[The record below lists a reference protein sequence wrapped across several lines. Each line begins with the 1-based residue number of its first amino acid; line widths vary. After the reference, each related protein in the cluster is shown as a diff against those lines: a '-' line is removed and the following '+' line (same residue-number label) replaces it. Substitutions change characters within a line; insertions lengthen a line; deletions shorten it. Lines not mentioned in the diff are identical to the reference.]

1 MGIQIW
7 DLERCTLLGPKP
19 SLPGQPLRGW
29 GRWLLCSSIGMT
41 FRFTTKRLSVAPCH
55 SVLPNHE
62 KLLKFFLEIVLG
74 FSYIIMYCIVT
85 TATTPHLI
93 TINIHLIPSHPLWVP
108 QNQQPLSKFNIS
120 IICKETWV
128 TPSDSRKCP
137 FDPNPIIIASYEM
150 LSCCSRKQSTE
161 ASINMNR
168 TNYSSCWNRLPKAPN
183 IQTAATCN
191 HRNLIHIC
199 DTYNSCN
206 FKLSRHENQN
216 FAAASVI
223 IPSYDQ
229 WRLQWMLLLLYCLS
243 ILLLMHWMSKHPYPW
258 FLINL
263 QSVHYCYLC
272 LPIFWS
278 NSCVL
283 HLQNSINICDTLAP
297 PPFYC
302 C

>member
-1 MGIQIW
+1 MLLLATQYYP
-7 DLERCTLLGPKP
+7 RTLN
-19 SLPGQPLRGW
+19 RTY
-29 GRWLLCSSIGMT
+29 I
-41 FRFTTKRLSVAPCH
+41 
-55 SVLPNHE
+55 PNHE

-191 HRNLIHIC
+191 HRIEIS
-199 DTYNSCN
+199 YI
-206 FKLSRHENQN
+206 
-216 FAAASVI
+216 SVTRI
-223 IPSYDQ
+223 
-229 WRLQWMLLLLYCLS
+229 
-243 ILLLMHWMSKHPYPW
+243 
-258 FLINL
+258 
-263 QSVHYCYLC
+263 
-272 LPIFWS
+272 
-278 NSCVL
+278 
-283 HLQNSINICDTLAP
+283 TLATSSCHDTRTKILQQLLSSFHLMTNDACSECCCCYIVC
-297 PPFYC
+297 PFCY
-302 C
+302 